1 MLIFLENIMKILKIL
16 TLYTTLSFAADE
28 DIHPAVNF
36 VIGGTSATIEN
47 CITQPLI
54 YIKNRLQQQAKIDLL
69 NSYKG
74 FVINTAAF
82 APIVALQ
89 TATNGSLQKFS
100 DNNFA
105 NAFASGA
112 VSALANTPSD
122 LVMLHQQNTGV
133 SLRQMFMHLLRHG
146 KLRGLYSGFIATA
159 MREGGFASGYLYGIS
174 KLKPI
179 IKKNFNINDNL
190 TLTTATGIPVG
201 LTVTAFTQP
210 WDTIKTNMQQHYDKR
225 KLLRDSVKEI
235 YKQNGVSGFY
245 RGFLPRSLTVMLSIT
260 IISQLN
266 DALRDIYLA
275 MNR

>member
-1 MLIFLENIMKILKIL
+1 MKILRIL
-16 TLYTTLSFAADE
+16 ILYATLSFAADE
-28 DIHPAVNF
+28 DIHPVVNF

-54 YIKNRLQQQAKIDLL
+54 YVKNRLQQQAAIELL
-69 NSYKG
+69 NIYKG
-74 FVINTAAF
+74 FFINTAAF

-112 VSALANTPSD
+112 ASALVNAPSD
-122 LVMLHQQNTGV
+122 LIMLHQQNTGA
-133 SLRQMFMHLLRHG
+133 SLRQMFIHLIKHG
-146 KLRGLYSGFIATA
+146 QVGGLYSGFIATA

-179 IKKNFNINDNL
+179 IKEKYNINDNL
-190 TLTTATGIPVG
+190 TLIAAAGIPVG

-210 WDTIKTNMQQHYDKR
+210 WDTIKTNMQQHYEKKMR
-225 KLLRDSVKEI
+225 LRDSLKNI
-235 YKQNGVSGFY
+235 YKQNGISGFY
-245 RGFLPRSLTVMLSIT
+245 KGFLPRSLTVMLSIT

-266 DALRDIYLA
+266 EALRDIYIA